1 MYPFVPKT
9 GAYPFGTPTI
19 ITEVFDTNIDMYFGL
34 IQCKILPPR
43 KLRFPVL
50 PTRID
55 GKLLFV
61 LCLSC
66 GRDKLDECNHNESQ
80 RMLEGTFVTEEV
92 KLAVKHGYIVKKIY
106 SVWHWEQIEK
116 YNEQTK
122 QGGLFTTFN
131 VNVLILF

>member
-50 PTRID
+50 PTRIY

-61 LCLSC
+61 LSRYSTE
-66 GRDKLDECNHNESQ
+66 GT
-80 RMLEGTFVTEEV
+80 EGTFVTDEV
-92 KLAVKHGYIVKKIY
+92 KLAVKHGYIVKMPCI
-106 SVWHWEQIEK
+106 SRNLQ
-116 YNEQTK
+116 
-122 QGGLFTTFN
+122 
-131 VNVLILF
+131 